1 VQWLV
6 FHEAIGAPV
15 SEGPWKVKPGEVF
28 VLGDNREN
36 SHDSRMWWGGKGCG
50 VGHSMAGPIVIE
62 AAKRL
67 SGKVIA
73 IIAVDTLANLSTPPK
88 LERADAFGD
97 SLTRDF
103 TKTMTSVVTSLFPN
117 GPSSQAFDRVM
128 HDMTSADP
136 AIAIPTI
143 VNNWKYPAGA
153 AIASL
158 GLPTRAIQAEGTKTD
173 VEGNRAILHDYQVI
187 VVPGVGHWLMLEAPE
202 RFDIAL
208 DQSLASLPQ

>member
-1 VQWLV
+1 MTLDLAGHGKSGRDRHDWTV
-6 FHEAIGAPV
+6 
-15 SEGPWKVKPGEVF
+15 EGFAEDVKAV
-28 VLGDNREN
+28 VLRLGLTRVVL
-36 SHDSRMWWGGKGCG
+36 

-73 IIAVDTLANLSTPPK
+73 TIAVDTLANLSTPPK

-153 AIASL
+153 AIAPL

-173 VEGNRAILHDYQVI
+173 VEGNRAIVHDYQVI

-202 RFDIAL
+202 RFDTAL